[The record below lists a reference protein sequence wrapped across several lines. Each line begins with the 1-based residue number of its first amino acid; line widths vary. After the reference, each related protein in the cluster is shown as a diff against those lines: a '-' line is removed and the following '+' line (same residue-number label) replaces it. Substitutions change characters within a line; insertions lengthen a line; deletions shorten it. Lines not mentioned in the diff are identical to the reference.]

1 MDKINYS
8 EVLFQSIDQIVEER
22 LKQVQYDRTIACEI
36 LEAHPEENLYWV
48 NCEGLKIQVSS
59 IDPKKIYSE
68 NTLVYV
74 LVPNGNYENTKV
86 IIGGYS
92 AKDIEK
98 KTYNNSYDNFI
109 PNKTF
114 YVIGEN
120 NPIVLSVKN
129 LNVQETDAIPYSPI
143 QYNREYDYVGVHW
156 SMQTYQLFDANITSG
171 QYTLEIVF
179 GNQTDD
185 AIVSYPIHSSSIYG
199 NPYSLSEDFEQYTL
213 FPYSDKLNTCTH
225 FKIRLYQGVKD
236 ETNPE
241 NRIDQFNYTG
251 TDNPQIILC
260 SLDLSVGYTNT
271 DFKEEQSLNIGK
283 NESLNYKL
291 NDSNSLER
299 TLYFDWRIIDKNK
312 DNQIFNY
319 NNSNFNHLINN
330 AHIYWLQYQENEGY
344 QSFEELTNINFEY
357 ASIEGLYN
365 WKIIDN
371 NKFELPV
378 DIDTDYQT
386 DQYKIFIVYD
396 HWVTTTDEQGNEI
409 QEQHSDYAFTNTIIF
424 ENLDIA
430 PIQPG
435 AATADKPNSL
445 NLKLNEGN
453 TGVYNVYGLD
463 GRMVESSKQGPYS
476 IKASLY
482 DSLEDKIDKVEWI
495 FPSSNTM
502 IVDARDDNWDK
513 LPNNEKL
520 TVKYRIKTQYYSSA
534 TFNIIQCKITM
545 TTGEI
550 RNASVSLQFGEIG
563 NQGTNYA
570 FNIDFIDKD
579 HLTYGQDE
587 EIQIKATLSN
597 QNGEEV
603 LLEHFID
610 KLEWSWLFVET
621 PAVINNKENSAEE
634 IVSISNIVCSKHEN
648 NIVKLKLNNNFDFT
662 QANYSIL
669 QAKLEGYNTGD
680 NIKTD
685 LLTYLCVPVAA
696 ADIAADNVTIKPR
709 SMQGAAR
716 VVYDSLGTATT
727 YSKEAYEIINENGTQ
742 VADLTW
748 ELFTDT
754 KYSGLPALT
763 ESKVKKQNIEE
774 YIIKYKIKPS
784 SYVPPK
790 IPPVSIVAKTK
801 IETEDVIIWSQPI
814 LITQNTWFNESINEW
829 TDVLSI
835 NHDNDGTILAPLLI
849 AGTKTFNNLFSGV
862 TVGQLAIG
870 REKVNGVYG
879 FSQGKARF
887 WLNEDAEFYVGDSKD
902 KNIHLDANGNF
913 SIVAKSFDFRT
924 PEEIQNKL
932 ILSSANQ
939 EFQIGNENSYLRFYT
954 PEGES
959 QKKFEIKT
967 NDLEFNST
975 NYNGFSMRVGKE
987 GFYTGTEDEYISFE
1001 KEDDGYSRT
1010 LKINAKNFEL
1020 TTDYITLSS
1029 SEHYLLIR
1037 KSIDANSDRVRA
1049 GYIRTED
1056 SNKIYGLDIYGGAL
1070 RIYTKESST
1079 NPALWVQDSKIYLKG
1094 RITNEYNTT
1103 PRTWMT
1109 MGYPDTSE
1117 GSDGG
1122 SGFRIFNTDIN
1133 GSDSTP
1139 VFKIWPGYVDGKYN
1153 AMVISGYQKIKLC
1166 PYVIPNNQDTK
1177 TYSSY
1182 LEVHDGGGRL
1192 YGNWQFDLDQK
1203 FNKSI
1208 YAYNLGIYRD
1218 NTITAQLY
1226 RSDSKKACFASMDGS
1241 DVCLV
1246 IKSGDT
1252 WSTKLSAKLND
1263 SSILY
1268 GSWDFSQDQKF
1279 SYDIGTTQSFEI
1291 YNGDT
1296 LVGDFYKSDNNL
1308 ILSNKSTGNFQL
1320 GVGGYNFIRGHREYG
1335 YSKAIIYNYDL
1346 REGSDII
1353 VDATK
1358 VGSVWWDGNG
1368 YYYTG
1373 MVSGYGWGIGV
1384 DGQYRIAAN
1393 GGGGDMYGTWTQ
1405 PNWSSDARIKHSIE
1419 SLNGYYEILFDN
1431 LQPKRYKYNNGTSN
1445 RYHTGFIAQEV
1456 LTAVESAG
1464 LTTQD
1469 FAAMYLT
1476 ERKDSGLDEPV
1487 WILRRDEFVA
1497 LNTWQIQKL
1506 KTRVTELEN
1515 EIKEIKKRYEI

>member
-59 IDPKKIYSE
+59 IDPKKTYSK

-86 IIGGYS
+86 IIGGYNT
-92 AKDIEK
+92 KDIEK

-120 NPIVLSVKN
+120 NQMVLSVEN
-129 LNVQETDAIPYSPI
+129 SEILETNAIPYDPI
-143 QYNREYDYVGVHW
+143 QYNREYDYIGVHW

-199 NPYSLSEDFEQYTL
+199 NPYSLSEDFEQYNL
-213 FPYSDKLNTCTH
+213 FPYSEKLNNCSH
-225 FKIRLYQGVKD
+225 FKIRLYQGVENETTKEIEDRFDYSGED
-236 ETNPE
+236 EP
-241 NRIDQFNYTG
+241 
-251 TDNPQIILC
+251 PQIILC

-271 DFKEEQSLNIGK
+271 DFKEEQTLNVGK

-291 NDSNSLER
+291 HDSNNIKR

-319 NNSNFNHLINN
+319 NNTNYHEFINN
-330 AHIYWLQYQENEGY
+330 AHIYWLQYQENKGY
-344 QSFEELTNINFEY
+344 ESFKGMNFDY
-357 ASIEGLYN
+357 TSIEGLYN
-365 WKIIDN
+365 WKIIN
-371 NKFELPV
+371 NNNFKLSV

-386 DQYKIFIVYD
+386 DQYKVFIVYD
-396 HWVTTTDEQGNEI
+396 HWVTTTDEQGNEN
-409 QEQHSDYAFTNTIIF
+409 QVQYSDYAFTNTIIF

-463 GRMVESSKQGPYS
+463 GRMVESSKQGPYY
-476 IKASLY
+476 ITASLY
-482 DSLEDKIDKVEWI
+482 DSLQDKIANVEWF

-502 IVDARDDNWDK
+502 IVDARDDNWNK
-513 LPNNEKL
+513 LSINKKL

-550 RNASVSLQFGEIG
+550 RNASVSLQFGEVG
-563 NQGTNYA
+563 NQGTNYT

-579 HLTYGQDE
+579 YLTYGQDE

-603 LLEHFID
+603 LLKDFID
-610 KLEWSWLFVET
+610 NLEWSWLFVNGSD
-621 PAVINNKENSAEE
+621 VITKNGSVNE

-685 LLTYLCVPVAA
+685 LFTYLCVPVAA
-696 ADIAADNVTIKPR
+696 ADTDEIKPR

-716 VVYDSLGTATT
+716 IVYDSLGTATT
-727 YSKEAYEIINENGTQ
+727 YSKDTYEIINEDNTQ

-754 KYSGLPALT
+754 TYSGLPALT
-763 ESKVKKQNIEE
+763 ESKVKKQDTEK
-774 YIIKYKIKPS
+774 YIIKYKITPS
-784 SYVPPK
+784 SYVPPE
-790 IPPVSIVAKTK
+790 IPPVAIIAKKDGSTY
-801 IETEDVIIWSQPI
+801 WSQPI

-829 TDVLSI
+829 TDVLTI
-835 NHDNDGTILAPLLI
+835 DKEKGTILAPLLI
-849 AGTKTFNNLFSGV
+849 AGTKESNNLFSGV

-870 REKVNGVYG
+870 SKKVNGVYG
-879 FSQGKARF
+879 FKEGKARF
-887 WLNEDAEFYVGDSKD
+887 WLNEDAEFFVGNGENN
-902 KNIHLDANGNF
+902 NIHLDANGNF

-924 PEEIQNKL
+924 PDEIPNKL
-932 ILSSANQ
+932 VLSSTNQ
-939 EFQIGNENSYLRFYT
+939 EFWIGNEYSYLKFYT
-954 PEGES
+954 PEGEG
-959 QKKFEIKT
+959 QKKFEIKA
-967 NDLEFNST
+967 NNFEFNST

-987 GFYTGTEDEYISFE
+987 GFYTGTKDEYISFE
-1001 KEDDGYSRT
+1001 RQKKEDSSEDYYRT
-1010 LKINAKNFEL
+1010 LKIKANDFDLQAGSIWISSKDQKIEIQNNFNNPIME
-1020 TTDYITLSS
+1020 IGKLSKWDNS
-1029 SEHYLLIR
+1029 GKYGIVIKDGTFVLMDNKEKKKIWFDSDSEILC
-1037 KSIDANSDRVRA
+1037 
-1049 GYIRTED
+1049 
-1056 SNKIYGLDIYGGAL
+1056 LDGH
-1070 RIYTKESST
+1070 
-1079 NPALWVQDSKIYLKG
+1079 
-1094 RITNEYNTT
+1094 ITNVDHSNSYLTIGIDDNNNPGVFYNH
-1103 PRTWMT
+1103 
-1109 MGYPDTSE
+1109 GNECY
-1117 GSDGG
+1117 
-1122 SGFRIFNTDIN
+1122 
-1133 GSDSTP
+1133 
-1139 VFKIWPGYVDGKYN
+1139 FKIWPSSAGDCIISGKNGLKITNTANNNSIAKFATDDICFFGGGKLYN
-1153 AMVISGYQKIKLC
+1153 AWSYETLSGGLITVSELH
-1166 PYVIPNNQDTK
+1166 VGTSNNQMWN
-1177 TYSSY
+1177 SSDNDFVILSKNKKIALCQGSSNSSK
-1182 LEVHDGGGRL
+1182 LEVNSSGGHL
-1192 YGNWQFDLDQK
+1192 
-1203 FNKSI
+1203 
-1208 YAYNLGIYRD
+1208 
-1218 NTITAQLY
+1218 
-1226 RSDSKKACFASMDGS
+1226 
-1241 DVCLV
+1241 
-1246 IKSGDT
+1246 
-1252 WSTKLSAKLND
+1252 
-1263 SSILY
+1263 
-1268 GSWDFSQDQKF
+1268 
-1279 SYDIGTTQSFEI
+1279 
-1291 YNGDT
+1291 
-1296 LVGDFYKSDNNL
+1296 
-1308 ILSNKSTGNFQL
+1308 
-1320 GVGGYNFIRGHREYG
+1320 
-1335 YSKAIIYNYDL
+1335 
-1346 REGSDII
+1346 
-1353 VDATK
+1353 
-1358 VGSVWWDGNG
+1358 
-1368 YYYTG
+1368 
-1373 MVSGYGWGIGV
+1373 
-1384 DGQYRIAAN
+1384 
-1393 GGGGDMYGTWTQ
+1393 YGTWT
-1405 PNWSSDARIKHSIE
+1405 PSNWSSDARLKHSIE
-1419 SLNGYYEILFDN
+1419 NLNDYYEILFNN
-1431 LQPKRYKYNNGTSN
+1431 LQPKRYKYNKGTSD

-1456 LTAVESAG
+1456 LIAVENAG

-1476 ERKDSGLDEPV
+1476 EREDSGLDEPIWV
-1487 WILRRDEFVA
+1487 LRRDEFVA

-1515 EIKEIKKRYEI
+1515 EIKEIKQRYEI